1 MNFRKNVILIVN
13 ISFVIFHY
21 IFRSNN
27 SKSGGSKKNS
37 PKSKK
42 NSNNSN
48 NGDESNNS
56 ESILMR
62 RPSIKKIK
70 AFFQQQK
77 EASSDLVSEA
87 MSKLPTLGGNNSN
100 SNNNNES
107 KSVPNSLD
115 RKFNRA
121 ASIEPQYSSL
131 EKSSS
136 SNLAMVA
143 SNSTSNK
150 DLNNTSITP
159 AGITQKSISSERL
172 VLNSSNSNYTSV
184 ESKPLLPI
192 KRSKSMKTIQKVGS
206 SANQS
211 TSVEDSSFGFEDSK
225 HLSKQI
231 AALRIPPPKPK
242 RSLTN
247 YDADSIKT
255 HLSHYSSI
263 KNTSSSSPNHSR
275 QSSEDASPLAAAQTA
290 STNQHRPSLNH
301 ILMASFDL
309 AEQEA
314 SKISNQNNQ
323 QQSPPL
329 LQGGANHSSS
339 HSSPSNSKYNSVT
352 SKHSLRLQA
361 ASPTSTSNN
370 TNDYVNV
377 NVHDGK
383 MAVAL
388 QAQRKLSE
396 ASLTSRSMKPRER
409 RNSFREAIG
418 KNAIVA
424 QFHEI
429 CSNL

>member
-1 MNFRKNVILIVN
+1 
-13 ISFVIFHY
+13 
-21 IFRSNN
+21 
-27 SKSGGSKKNS
+27 
-37 PKSKK
+37 
-42 NSNNSN
+42 
-48 NGDESNNS
+48 
-56 ESILMR
+56 MR

-150 DLNNTSITP
+150 DLNNTSIT
-159 AGITQKSISSERL
+159 GITQKSISSERL

-314 SKISNQNNQ
+314 SKISNHNIQQ

-352 SKHSLRLQA
+352 SKNSLRLQA

-370 TNDYVNV
+370 INDYVNV

-418 KNAIVA
+418 KNAIVV

-429 CSNL
+429 CS

>member
-1 MNFRKNVILIVN
+1 MKI
-13 ISFVIFHY
+13 FVIFISLFFSNY
-21 IFRSNN
+21 RSNN

-150 DLNNTSITP
+150 DLNNTSIT
-159 AGITQKSISSERL
+159 GITQKSISSERL

-314 SKISNQNNQ
+314 SKISNQNIQQ

-352 SKHSLRLQA
+352 SKNSLRLQA
-361 ASPTSTSNN
+361 ASPTSTS
-370 TNDYVNV
+370 NDYVNV

-418 KNAIVA
+418 KNAIVV

-429 CSNL
+429 CSN